1 ACALGVDPETPVKG
15 IIEVLESRIG
25 EVKNPKRVDS
35 ASCKENL
42 MDDDINLFNF
52 PVPMI
57 HSGQGGRY
65 IGTWAFLVSED
76 PETGI
81 TNWGMYRVMVCSKD
95 LMSGLILPTSGLGR
109 AVAKNEKENK
119 STPFALVIGSDP
131 LTAYISATPIA
142 TDEEEVKHAGGLRE
156 ESVPITKCTTNDLFV
171 PANSEIVIEGEILPE
186 TWLPEGPFG
195 EFTGYR
201 VAPRDFRRALKV
213 NSIMYRDNP
222 ILTVSSLGVPVDDT
236 DIVQAS
242 SFSIILKEEL
252 KSKGIPITDVHMP
265 PELASTTIVV
275 GVEDL
280 YGNIAFQI
288 GYIVS
293 SHPAF
298 ANYGCHV
305 IVVESDVNVFD
316 LDEVFHALATRC
328 HPERGITAIKTP
340 TSTLIPYLNRREK
353 EWGYGVKTIF
363 DCTWPREWS
372 KVEKPVY
379 VSFSNNEIYP
389 EGIQEKVIENWEDY
403 GYEKT

>member
-1 ACALGVDPETPVKG
+1 
-15 IIEVLESRIG
+15 
-25 EVKNPKRVDS
+25 
-35 ASCKENL
+35 
-42 MDDDINLFNF
+42 
-52 PVPMI
+52 
-57 HSGQGGRY
+57 
-65 IGTWAFLVSED
+65 
-76 PETGI
+76 
-81 TNWGMYRVMVCSKD
+81 
-95 LMSGLILPTSGLGR
+95 
-109 AVAKNEKENK
+109 
-119 STPFALVIGSDP
+119 
-131 LTAYISATPIA
+131 
-142 TDEEEVKHAGGLRE
+142 
-156 ESVPITKCTTNDLFV
+156 
-171 PANSEIVIEGEILPE
+171 
-186 TWLPEGPFG
+186 
-195 EFTGYR
+195 
-201 VAPRDFRRALKV
+201 
-213 NSIMYRDNP
+213 MYRDNP